1 MESSGTE
8 GGVAKDME
16 ALTLLD
22 NPITRNTFID
32 ELNEVCIW
40 FSELCCLCHTIFLPL
55 LPDHLFVR
63 ASCSTK
69 EQHPLQYYPW

>member
-1 MESSGTE
+1 MMESSGTE

-40 FSELCCLCHTIFLPL
+40 FSEFVLPV
-55 LPDHLFVR
+55 PHHLS
-63 ASCSTK
+63 APSS
-69 EQHPLQYYPW
+69 